1 MRYTAII
8 TGNLCEPETRWK
20 WFRKQK
26 IIIQPAPFF
35 FTE

>member
-8 TGNLCEPETRWK
+8 TGNLCDAE
-20 WFRKQK
+20 KQGK
-26 IIIQPAPFF
+26 QRIVIQPAPFF